1 MILKESHLEALFYG
15 NLKTSEALELGKG
28 IREELGPGCLKASDR
43 RLLQCVKLQRDN
55 HLLNVETD
63 NRKEDNSGIQIY
75 FQCGQNEI
83 QSRCKLDVIGQ
94 ICDEPCFDQLR
105 SQVRIM

>member
-1 MILKESHLEALFYG
+1 MILKECHLEALIYG

-28 IREELGPGCLKASDR
+28 IREELGPGCLKTSDR
-43 RLLQCVKLQRDN
+43 RLLQCVKLQRDD
-55 HLLNVETD
+55 HYLKVATD
-63 NRKEDNSGIQIY
+63 NPQEDNSGIQIY
-75 FQCGQNEI
+75 FQCGQDEI

-105 SQVRIM
+105 SQV